1 MPEEPTLDQLKLKL
15 LELINSSEALK
26 TISDEERSK
35 RIDLMMEGSK
45 EDILGYIQVFEEEK
59 LNIQHINKE
68 LSEHSGEIQEAVVKE
83 KYDKIQIERQK
94 ELAKENQTKINDDK
108 KAENLINELGKT
120 EKSEVK
126 TIEKPKKSKK
136 SIVKEIIAAL
146 LGMIFTGLAGVLIVY
161 LMILP
166 MDVYKRLDVAFSIKP
181 LVLFPAYWVAVIFSA
196 LLGLIMVPFLRLL
209 KTKSFALSILLS
221 AILGGIIVGLARIA
235 TGLNYDI
242 IIMQDVNPI
251 GFRGYWIAVVFSVL
265 IGFFAQ
271 IINRIINRFP
281 LFNQES

>member
-221 AILGGIIVGLARIA
+221 AILGGIIVGLAHIA